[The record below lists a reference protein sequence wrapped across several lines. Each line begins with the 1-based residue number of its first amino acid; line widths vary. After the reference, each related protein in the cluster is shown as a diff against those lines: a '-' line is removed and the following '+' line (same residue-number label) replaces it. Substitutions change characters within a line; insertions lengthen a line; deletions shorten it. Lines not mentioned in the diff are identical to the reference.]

1 MFLERYIKLYN
12 VFFYLRLLIYIN
24 KFLRKLGEL
33 LEVIGVG
40 LVVFKLG
47 GKLIKGYKLIFC
59 G

>member
-12 VFFYLRLLIYIN
+12 VFFYLRLLICIN

-47 GKLIKGYKLIFC
+47 GKLIKGY
-59 G
+59 